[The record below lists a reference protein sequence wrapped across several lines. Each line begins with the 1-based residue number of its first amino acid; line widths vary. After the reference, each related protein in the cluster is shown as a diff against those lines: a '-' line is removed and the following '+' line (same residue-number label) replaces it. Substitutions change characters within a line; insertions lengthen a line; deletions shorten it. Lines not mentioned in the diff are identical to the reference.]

1 MKEGILTTPT
11 PTAGTLAAIIG
22 DIGKIVTAGVS
33 WVGSFVGAITDNP
46 LILMFVIMGFVGLG
60 VGLIK
65 RLMRL

>member
-1 MKEGILTTPT
+1 MKEGILTTST
-11 PTAGTLAAIIG
+11 PAVGSLASIIG
-22 DIGKIVTAGVS
+22 DIGKIVTGSVS

-65 RLMRL
+65 RLTRM

>member
-1 MKEGILTTPT
+1 MKWGVLTSPT
-11 PTAGTLAAIIG
+11 PAAGTLAAIIG

-33 WVGSFVGAITDNP
+33 WLGSFVGAITDNP

-65 RLMRL
+65 RLIRL